1 MKKISFVIPCY
12 NSEKTVGK
20 VINDIIDIV
29 NTNQNY
35 DYEILC
41 INDCSP
47 DNVIST
53 LKNIAENDKNIK
65 VIDLAKN
72 VGKHS
77 AVLVGYKFSGG
88 DFVVSIDDDGQCPIE
103 NLWELIRP
111 LEDGHDMAMAQYK
124 KKQEKGY
131 KKIGSLINHFASRI
145 LLDKPKDLIFTNFI
159 ARQQYICKAMS
170 EYQNIFP
177 YLEGLSLHIT
187 RDVVLVPM
195 EEHQRMYGKTNF
207 NFKKSFALWMN
218 GFTAFSVK
226 PLRIASLFGGLV
238 ALLGF
243 VFGIITIIRKL
254 IEPNISI
261 GYSSIIVAILF
272 CSGIIML
279 LLGMIGEYLGRVY
292 LSVNKYPQ
300 YVIKNKINL

>member
-29 NTNQNY
+29 STNQEY

-47 DNVIST
+47 DNVIFT
-53 LKNIAENDKNIK
+53 LKNIAENNTNIK

-77 AVLVGYKFSGG
+77 AVLVGYNYSDG
-88 DFVVSIDDDGQCPIE
+88 DFVVCIDDDGQCPIE

-111 LEDGHDMAMAQYK
+111 LEEGHDMAMAKYK

-131 KKIGSLINHFASRI
+131 KKIGSLINHFASCI
-145 LLDKPKDLIFTNFI
+145 LLDKPKDLVFTNFI
-159 ARQQYICKAMS
+159 ARQRYICKAMS